1 MPKAYSQALY
11 IMAPLQPRLENHW
24 DGDAEEGILESEG
37 EGHQMTLKDPF
48 LRGRYFLRQDS
59 SLLPQ

>member
-1 MPKAYSQALY
+1 
-11 IMAPLQPRLENHW
+11 MAPLQPRLENHW